1 MEIDAIIGN
10 PPYQV
15 QDGGGNGA
23 AAMPIYDEFVRVSV
37 KIAPE
42 FVSLIIPARWYAG
55 GRGLDAF
62 RNEMLNSTNVDY
74 IKDFPDAKDCF
85 PTANISGGVCFIR
98 WAKAGAAHLCQF
110 VNHIGGVEHAKSR
123 KLNAHASFIRYNA
136 AVDIIDKVLAKTSSN
151 LCGIVSQYMPF
162 GLRSFERGNA
172 HPASPSDLRLHSSK
186 GIGYVDSVR
195 VTTSLGYISTYNVAI
210 GKAISGHLGEADAN
224 GQCKLLATTK
234 VIGPGE
240 ITTESYLVIGQ
251 CPTREEATNLHK
263 YVTTKF
269 VRFLLMMGLTSMN
282 ITRDRFLYVP
292 LLNFNSSLDIDWSKK
307 HTNIDA
313 QLYLKYELSEDE
325 IKFIEGLIAP
335 WRETLS

>member
-1 MEIDAIIGN
+1 
-10 PPYQV
+10 
-15 QDGGGNGA
+15 
-23 AAMPIYDEFVRVSV
+23 MPIYDEFVRVSV

>member
-1 MEIDAIIGN
+1 M
-10 PPYQV
+10 
-15 QDGGGNGA
+15 
-23 AAMPIYDEFVRVSV
+23 
-37 KIAPE
+37 
-42 FVSLIIPARWYAG
+42 
-55 GRGLDAF
+55 
-62 RNEMLNSTNVDY
+62 
-74 IKDFPDAKDCF
+74 
-85 PTANISGGVCFIR
+85 
-98 WAKAGAAHLCQF
+98 
-110 VNHIGGVEHAKSR
+110 
-123 KLNAHASFIRYNA
+123 
-136 AVDIIDKVLAKTSSN
+136 
-151 LCGIVSQYMPF
+151 
-162 GLRSFERGNA
+162 
-172 HPASPSDLRLHSSK
+172 
-186 GIGYVDSVR
+186 
-195 VTTSLGYISTYNVAI
+195 
-210 GKAISGHLGEADAN
+210 
-224 GQCKLLATTK
+224 
-234 VIGPGE
+234 IGPGE